1 MHIIFR
7 KEERGGY
14 TGFFFCLFFVIV
26 FFSFVFVILDVDKL

>member
-14 TGFFFCLFFVIV
+14 TGFFCLFFVIV